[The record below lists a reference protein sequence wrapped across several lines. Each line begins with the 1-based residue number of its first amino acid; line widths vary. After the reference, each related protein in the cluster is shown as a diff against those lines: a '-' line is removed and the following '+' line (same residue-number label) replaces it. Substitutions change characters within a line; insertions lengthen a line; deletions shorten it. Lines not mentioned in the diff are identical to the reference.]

1 MGNLKPGA
9 TYIYERA
16 DGITYAREFGSTDRT
31 AIGWDYNVKL
41 KLDQLKEDKLW
52 DEIRQA
58 AKKIVEWISING
70 FVPADSQ
77 IGDTLVD
84 IQVVSPTIVRLH
96 PAYHNKIG
104 ELSLTGNPDLL

>member
-1 MGNLKPGA
+1 MGNLKSGA

-52 DEIRQA
+52 GEIRRA
-58 AKKIVEWISING
+58 AKSNPALQIELDRVIMFYHLSKDNG
-70 FVPADSQ
+70 Q
-77 IGDTLVD
+77 
-84 IQVVSPTIVRLH
+84 
-96 PAYHNKIG
+96 
-104 ELSLTGNPDLL
+104 E